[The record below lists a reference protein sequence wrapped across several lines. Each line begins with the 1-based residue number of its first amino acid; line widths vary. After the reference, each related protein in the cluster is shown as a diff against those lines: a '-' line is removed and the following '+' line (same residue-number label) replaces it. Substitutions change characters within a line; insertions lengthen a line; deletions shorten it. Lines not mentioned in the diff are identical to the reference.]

1 MHIQRVMERAENVTR
16 VPQANSEFVQA
27 GTGARAGVSVGL
39 RVRSRVRR
47 QAHSEVVPVRHAHA
61 CAHALAVG
69 PRPCSPRRYYLPHG
83 PTPYPRRSSP
93 RPYYCTYPRPY
104 YPPAALLPAGAAV
117 RGGPVLRRP
126 PRLHPRALEAAV
138 RPARLH
144 PLHVPLRGEQV
155 SKEESSNYTLFMY
168 LSEVSQCK

>member
-1 MHIQRVMERAENVTR
+1 MHIQRVMERAENVTH

-117 RGGPVLRRP
+117 RGGPVLTHLLTYLPTYCRCCSTRWASTTAATTTSS
-126 PRLHPRALEAAV
+126 PRTRGCRAARASTPSSCTSPR
-138 RPARLH
+138 
-144 PLHVPLRGEQV
+144 
-155 SKEESSNYTLFMY
+155 
-168 LSEVSQCK
+168 